1 MREVHMAQSA
11 ALVRPS
17 LKAPSRPQR
26 DLDEAIAITTGHGGC
41 PHCDRHGLIG
51 INGLE
56 VQAIA
61 PLFQAQAKPKVEVLP
76 AAAKGVSVAVQVTA
90 ADAAE
95 VERVQRRIHQS
106 IRPWRPAQRPCLDLL
121 EHQQLPVVLPDRL
134 SKNGKSLLLQRFAV
148 EQSPCCCSTGQNQ
161 GESQA
166 DGRHRRGPSVG
177 SRHVMNDAN
186 PCCTELRLGES
197 MADERGRVVAAAT
210 DGACS
215 GNPGPGGW
223 GALIRFEDG
232 SVEEFGGHEPATT
245 NNRMEL
251 QAALALLQRLKDL
264 PRHPDLTLRTDS
276 KYLIDGLGSWM
287 AGWKRKGWKTAAGK
301 PVLNQDLWQAL
312 DQARLADVPLSYVK
326 GHSGDPDNERVDR
339 IAVAYSRG
347 QALTSPPVSKR
358 ASASDDA
365 APAELQS
372 LLTRLELAERL
383 AAGAFTLTAVELAQ
397 LVEQPLQ
404 QLQERSSSWRWRDW
418 SVDPVQAGR
427 WRLRRRE
434 GGSEQS

>member
-1 MREVHMAQSA
+1 MSNA
-11 ALVRPS
+11 
-17 LKAPSRPQR
+17 
-26 DLDEAIAITTGHGGC
+26 DL
-41 PHCDRHGLIG
+41 
-51 INGLE
+51 
-56 VQAIA
+56 
-61 PLFQAQAKPKVEVLP
+61 
-76 AAAKGVSVAVQVTA
+76 
-90 ADAAE
+90 
-95 VERVQRRIHQS
+95 
-106 IRPWRPAQRPCLDLL
+106 
-121 EHQQLPVVLPDRL
+121 
-134 SKNGKSLLLQRFAV
+134 
-148 EQSPCCCSTGQNQ
+148 
-161 GESQA
+161 
-166 DGRHRRGPSVG
+166 
-177 SRHVMNDAN
+177 
-186 PCCTELRLGES
+186 CCTELQMGES

-223 GALIRFEDG
+223 GALMRFEDG

-251 QAALALLQRLKDL
+251 QAALALLQRLRDL

-339 IAVAYSRG
+339 IAVAYARG
-347 QALTSPPVSKR
+347 QSLTPMPSPTPM
-358 ASASDDA
+358 APPDDP
-365 APAELQS
+365 APPELLR
-372 LLTRLELAERL
+372 LLSRLELAERL
-383 AAGAFTLTAVELAQ
+383 AEGGFTLKAVELAQ

-404 QLQERSSSWRWRDW
+404 QLQQRTSSWRWRDW
-418 SVDPVQAGR
+418 SVDPVPDGT

-434 GGSEQS
+434 AGSEEL